1 MLGNNS
7 HCSLEHLH
15 KSVSLPVSS
24 SYLVPTCI
32 TTYTVDHNGRTIQ
45 RNIVL
50 QPLFGRPG
58 NNIIHSNSWTFRSLN
73 CARRSLEGCCHV
85 LTPLMVF
92 LCLEGL
98 VIRVALRLCSL
109 ILQAG
114 LARIS
119 STNVM
124 KMIWKMTL
132 QSFYVLSNNHCD
144 AFAILDSTCH
154 LPHLR
159 KLILENSSSFF
170 LWSPYDMQT
179 RLDSSISSRYI
190 HDVSQ
195 PDILNRPLTAIEW
208 RLQITLPHLESLND
222 LKCFRFL

>member
-50 QPLFGRPG
+50 QPLFGRSG
-58 NNIIHSNSWTFRSLN
+58 NNIINSNSWTFRSLN

-98 VIRVALRLCSL
+98 VIRV
-109 ILQAG
+109 
-114 LARIS
+114 
-119 STNVM
+119 STM
-124 KMIWKMTL
+124 CLTTMFTHPTSRACQDIFD
-132 QSFYVLSNNHCD
+132 Q
-144 AFAILDSTCH
+144 CH
-154 LPHLR
+154 END
-159 KLILENSSSFF
+159 LENDFTVLLCVVKQS
-170 LWSPYDMQT
+170 LR
-179 RLDSSISSRYI
+179 RLRDS
-190 HDVSQ
+190 
-195 PDILNRPLTAIEW
+195 
-208 RLQITLPHLESLND
+208 
-222 LKCFRFL
+222 